1 MPDRITEHVIAV
13 GVATI
18 AAIAI
23 AGTVT
28 YTRVQMLSD
37 ASGYVSRSE
46 RVRYALQ
53 RTLSTV
59 QDAES
64 AVRGF
69 LITHEEPFLEPY
81 SHARPELDS
90 NLQSLTQLLAD
101 SPSQLTRFREL
112 DRLARARLDRL
123 NTVVGQIRAGTFVM
137 PPAPRASSEAK
148 KLMDSFRAQIAVMQ
162 SYEDTRLADRLR
174 QSANARQVALI
185 STVSMS
191 GIAAGLVLLLVMV
204 SRRAAT
210 RIRASERWLGTT
222 LKSIG
227 DGVIATDA
235 DGAIRFLNPVAA
247 ELTGWS
253 ESEARGRS
261 VAEVFRIVGAGGR
274 EPEEDPV
281 AQVLRQRTLAGQPG
295 HSVLISR
302 DGSEFPI
309 EDSGAPIRDDKG
321 DIQGV
326 VIVFKDASAARAA
339 QLALQASEERQR
351 LALEGAE
358 LGALDHDLR
367 GNTAIWNQRLYTIL
381 GQRTGTQLDA
391 GVINRQI
398 YAEDREYV
406 RDALQHAK
414 LNHIPFRCE
423 HRIVRAND
431 RAVRWISS
439 NGVYVYDKDGMAI
452 RFLGVVRDITENRR
466 LESQE
471 RQAQKLD
478 ALGTLAGGIAHDFN
492 NILAVLRGN
501 LAIVRSEVDSNPE
514 VVSSVLDMENACNR
528 ATALIR
534 QILTFGSR
542 QDQDRRI
549 LQLESVVK
557 EGMKLLRATLPAEID
572 IRFHDPPEALP
583 PVLVDPNQ
591 IHQIIANLGINA
603 SHAIGRQPG
612 CIEVRMESV
621 DVDSSLAATSPDLR
635 EGRYV
640 RVQFSDNGMGMRR
653 EVMERIFEPFFTTKA
668 PSAGTGLG
676 LSVVRGIL
684 KNHDAAISVYS
695 ELNRGTRFHLY
706 FPAANSQAQAPLPAR
721 KAADHRGRG
730 EHILYLDDEESL
742 VILAKRMLERMGYRV
757 TGFKDPAE
765 ALAAFAAT
773 PQDFDLVLTDLS
785 MPGMSGMEVSRQI
798 LRIRPDI
805 PVLLATGYVR
815 TEDVEQARAI
825 GIREV
830 IWKPQTIGEMGDLLA
845 QQLQKLVPGH

>member
-1 MPDRITEHVIAV
+1 
-13 GVATI
+13 
-18 AAIAI
+18 
-23 AGTVT
+23 
-28 YTRVQMLSD
+28 
-37 ASGYVSRSE
+37 
-46 RVRYALQ
+46 
-53 RTLSTV
+53 
-59 QDAES
+59 
-64 AVRGF
+64 
-69 LITHEEPFLEPY
+69 
-81 SHARPELDS
+81 
-90 NLQSLTQLLAD
+90 
-101 SPSQLTRFREL
+101 
-112 DRLARARLDRL
+112 
-123 NTVVGQIRAGTFVM
+123 
-137 PPAPRASSEAK
+137 
-148 KLMDSFRAQIAVMQ
+148 
-162 SYEDTRLADRLR
+162 
-174 QSANARQVALI
+174 
-185 STVSMS
+185 
-191 GIAAGLVLLLVMV
+191 
-204 SRRAAT
+204 
-210 RIRASERWLGTT
+210 
-222 LKSIG
+222 
-227 DGVIATDA
+227 
-235 DGAIRFLNPVAA
+235 
-247 ELTGWS
+247 
-253 ESEARGRS
+253 
-261 VAEVFRIVGAGGR
+261 
-274 EPEEDPV
+274 
-281 AQVLRQRTLAGQPG
+281 
-295 HSVLISR
+295 
-302 DGSEFPI
+302 
-309 EDSGAPIRDDKG
+309 
-321 DIQGV
+321 
-326 VIVFKDASAARAA
+326 
-339 QLALQASEERQR
+339 
-351 LALEGAE
+351 
-358 LGALDHDLR
+358 
-367 GNTAIWNQRLYTIL
+367 
-381 GQRTGTQLDA
+381 
-391 GVINRQI
+391 
-398 YAEDREYV
+398 
-406 RDALQHAK
+406 
-414 LNHIPFRCE
+414 
-423 HRIVRAND
+423 
-431 RAVRWISS
+431 
-439 NGVYVYDKDGMAI
+439 
-452 RFLGVVRDITENRR
+452 VRDITESRR

-501 LAIVRSEVDSNPE
+501 LAIVRSEVDRNAE
-514 VVSSVLDMENACNR
+514 VMSSLVDMENACNR
-528 ATALIR
+528 ATALVR

-730 EHILYLDDEESL
+730 ERILYLDDEESL

-765 ALAAFAAT
+765 ALAAFAAA

-785 MPGMSGMEVSRQI
+785 MPGMSGMDVSRQI
-798 LRIRPDI
+798 LRIRPEI

-845 QQLQKLVPGH
+845 QQLQKLVPAR

>member
-1 MPDRITEHVIAV
+1 MIAL
-13 GVATI
+13 GAATI

-64 AVRGF
+64 AVRGY

-81 SHARPELDS
+81 THARPELDS
-90 NLQSLTQLLAD
+90 NLQSLTQLLLD

-148 KLMDSFRAQIAVMQ
+148 KLMDLFRAQIAVMQ
-162 SYEDTRLADRLR
+162 SYEDSRLAERLR

-191 GIAAGLVLLLVMV
+191 GIAAGLVLLLVLV
-204 SRRAAT
+204 SRRAGIK
-210 RIRASERWLGTT
+210 IRASERWLGTT
-222 LKSIG
+222 LNSIG

-235 DGAIRFLNPVAA
+235 GGAIRFLNPVAS

-253 ESEARGRS
+253 QSEARGRS
-261 VAEVFRIVGAGGR
+261 VEEVFRIVGVGER
-274 EPEEDPV
+274 EPAENPV
-281 AQVLRQRTLAGQPG
+281 AQVLRQATLAGQAG

-302 DGSEFPI
+302 DGGEFPI

-339 QLALQASEERQR
+339 RVALQASEERQR

-367 GNTAIWNQRLYTIL
+367 GDTAIWNERLYTIL

-391 GVINRQI
+391 GTINRQI
-398 YAEDREYV
+398 HPEDREYV
-406 RDALQHAK
+406 NHALQHAK
-414 LNHIPFRCE
+414 LNHVPFRCE

-431 RAVRWISS
+431 AAVRWISS
-439 NGVYVYDKDGMAI
+439 NGFYVYDKEGIAI
-452 RFLGVVRDITENRR
+452 RFIGVVRDTTENRR
-466 LESQE
+466 LEAQE

-492 NILAVLRGN
+492 NIIAVLRGN
-501 LAIVRSEVDSNPE
+501 LAIVRAEVISNAE
-514 VVSSVLDMENACNR
+514 VMTSVVDMENACNR
-528 ATALIR
+528 AAALVR

-549 LQLESVVK
+549 LQLESVVE

-572 IRFHDPPEALP
+572 IRFHDPLEALP

-591 IHQIIANLGINA
+591 MHQIVANLGINA

-612 CIEVRMESV
+612 CIEVHMEAV
-621 DVDSSLAATSPDLR
+621 HVDSSLAATSPDLR

-640 RVQFSDNGMGMRR
+640 RVRFSDNGMGMTR

-706 FPAANSQAQAPLPAR
+706 FPVTNSRAHAAQPAR
-721 KAADHRGRG
+721 KAATHRGEG
-730 EHILYLDDEESL
+730 ERILYLDDEESL
-742 VILAKRMLERMGYRV
+742 VILAKRMLERMGYQV
-757 TGFKDPAE
+757 TGFKDAEE
-765 ALAAFAAT
+765 ALAAFAAA

-785 MPGMSGMEVSRQI
+785 MPGMNGMEVSRQI
-798 LRIRPDI
+798 LQIRPDI

-815 TEDVEQARAI
+815 AEDVEQARAI

-845 QQLQKLVPGH
+845 QQLQKLVPTH

>member
-1 MPDRITEHVIAV
+1 MV
-13 GVATI
+13 TI

-23 AGTVT
+23 AGTIT

-37 ASGYVSRSE
+37 ASAYVSRSE

-64 AVRGF
+64 AVRGY
-69 LITHEEPFLEPY
+69 LITHEDPFLEPY
-81 SHARPELDS
+81 VGARAELDS

-101 SPSQLTRFREL
+101 SPTQLARFREL

-123 NTVVGQIRAGTFVM
+123 NTTVAQIRAGTFVM
-137 PPAPRASSEAK
+137 PPAPRASSETK
-148 KLMDSFRAQIAVMQ
+148 KLMDSFRAQIKVMQ
-162 SYEDTRLADRLR
+162 GYEDERLDQRR
-174 QSANARQVALI
+174 RTSANARQLALI

-191 GIAAGLVLLLVMV
+191 GIAAGLLLLLILV
-204 SRRAAT
+204 SRRAGT
-210 RIRASERWLGTT
+210 KIRASERWLGTT

-235 DGAIRFLNPVAA
+235 DGAIRFLNPVAS

-253 ESEARGRS
+253 QSEAQGRM
-261 VAEVFRIVGAGGR
+261 VDEVFRIVGVKDRKPA
-274 EPEEDPV
+274 ESPV
-281 AQVLRQRTLAGQPG
+281 AQVLRQATLAGAPG
-295 HSVLISR
+295 QSVLISR
-302 DGSEFPI
+302 DGTEFPI

-321 DIQGV
+321 EIQGV

-367 GNTAIWNQRLYTIL
+367 ARTAVWNERLHTIM
-381 GQRTGTQLDA
+381 GHRPGVQLDA

-398 YAEDREYV
+398 HPEDLEYV
-406 RDALQHAK
+406 KNALQHAK
-414 LNHIPFRCE
+414 VNHAPFRCE

-431 RAVRWISS
+431 EAVRWISS
-439 NGVYVYDKDGMAI
+439 NGFYVYDKDGEPV
-452 RFLGVVRDITENRR
+452 RFIGVVRDVTENRR
-466 LESQE
+466 LEAQE

-492 NILAVLRGN
+492 NIIAVLRGN
-501 LAIVRSEVDSNPE
+501 LAIVRAEMATNPE
-514 VVSSVLDMENACNR
+514 VMTSVVDMENACHR
-528 ATALIR
+528 AAALVR

-542 QDQDRRI
+542 QDQDRKV

-557 EGMKLLRATLPAEID
+557 EGMRLLRATLPAEID
-572 IRFHDPPEALP
+572 IRFHDPLEPLP

-591 IHQIIANLGINA
+591 VHQVIANLGINA
-603 SHAIGRQPG
+603 SHAIGRRQG
-612 CIEVRMESV
+612 HIEVRMDSV
-621 DVDSSLAATSPDLR
+621 LVDSALAATAPDLR

-640 RVQFSDNGMGMRR
+640 RLRFSDNGAGMTR
-653 EVMERIFEPFFTTKA
+653 EIMERIFEPFFTTKPA
-668 PSAGTGLG
+668 NAGTGLG

-684 KNHDAAISVYS
+684 KNHDAAINVYS

-706 FPAANSQAQAPLPAR
+706 FPASTHPAQV
-721 KAADHRGRG
+721 ADLAKKLTPNRGRG
-730 EHILYLDDEESL
+730 ERILYLDDEESL
-742 VILAKRMLERMGYRV
+742 VILAKRMLERMGYHV
-757 TGFKDPAE
+757 TGFNDAE
-765 ALAAFAAT
+765 KALAAFAAA

-785 MPGMSGMEVSRQI
+785 MPGMSGMEVSRQV
-798 LRIRPDI
+798 LQIRPDI

-815 TEDVEQARAI
+815 NEDVEQARAI

-845 QQLQKLVPGH
+845 QQLQKLVPTNH